1 MIGLEDR
8 QTMVRHIDT
17 AHAAGARLRPACEVA
32 GITVRTLQRWKA
44 EDGLH
49 VGDRRPLAER
59 PTPAHALTEEERARV
74 LAVANE
80 PRFADQPPARIVPTL
95 ADEGVYIASESS
107 FQRVLRAHGQ
117 TRHRGRTRA
126 PQRSRTPTTHVATG
140 PGQVWCWDMTYLPTQ
155 VQGRWFYLYLIQDLY
170 SRKIVGWEIHDADDA
185 DHAVS
190 LLKRTALA
198 EGIHAMTDKP
208 VLHGDNGS
216 TLKATTVL
224 AMLHWLGVKP
234 SYSRPRV
241 SDDNAFVESLFKTA
255 KYRPE
260 FPARGFATLE
270 DARLWGR
277 DFVRWYN
284 FEHRH
289 SGIRYV
295 TPSQRHALE
304 DRAILAARHQT
315 YLQARER
322 NPARW
327 SRETRDWTPI
337 GAVTLNPERDA
348 VVRDHVHAED
358 IGRLVA

>member
-1 MIGLEDR
+1 
-8 QTMVRHIDT
+8 
-17 AHAAGARLRPACEVA
+17 
-32 GITVRTLQRWKA
+32 
-44 EDGLH
+44 
-49 VGDRRPLAER
+49 
-59 PTPAHALTEEERARV
+59 
-74 LAVANE
+74 
-80 PRFADQPPARIVPTL
+80 
-95 ADEGVYIASESS
+95 
-107 FQRVLRAHGQ
+107 
-117 TRHRGRTRA
+117 
-126 PQRSRTPTTHVATG
+126 
-140 PGQVWCWDMTYLPTQ
+140 
-155 VQGRWFYLYLIQDLY
+155 
-170 SRKIVGWEIHDADDA
+170 
-185 DHAVS
+185 
-190 LLKRTALA
+190 KRTALA

-260 FPARGFATLE
+260 FPARGFATLD

-284 FEHRH
+284 SEHRH

-295 TPSQRHALE
+295 TPAQRHALE

-327 SRETRDWTPI
+327 SRGTRDWTPV
-337 GAVTLNPERDA
+337 GAVTLNPERDD
-348 VVRDHVHAED
+348 VVRAHDHAED

>member
-117 TRHRGRTRA
+117 TLHRGRARA
-126 PQRSRTPTTHVATG
+126 PQPSRTPTTHVATA
-140 PGQVWCWDMTYLPTQ
+140 PGQVWCWDMTYLPTA
-155 VQGRWFYLYLIQDLY
+155 VQGHWFYLYLIMDLY
-170 SRKIVGWEIHDADDA
+170 SRKIVGWEIHDADDS
-185 DHAVS
+185 DHAVC
-190 LLKRTALA
+190 LLKRTALS
-198 EGIHAMTDKP
+198 EGVHAMLEKP

-216 TLKATTVL
+216 TLKATNVL
-224 AMLHWLGVKP
+224 ALLHWLSIKP

-241 SDDNAFVESLFKTA
+241 SDDNAYVESLFKTA

-270 DARLWGR
+270 NARQWGR
-277 DFVRWYN
+277 DFVHWYN
-284 FEHRH
+284 VEHRH

-295 TPSQRHALE
+295 TPAQRHALE
-304 DRAILAARHQT
+304 DRTILQVRHET

-327 SRETRDWTPI
+327 SRGTRDWSPI
-337 GAVTLNPERDA
+337 EAVTLNPERDA
-348 VVRDHVHAED
+348 AIHIHAED
-358 IGRLVA
+358 IKQLAA

>member
-8 QTMVRHIDT
+8 QALARDIQI
-17 AHAAGARLRPACEVA
+17 AHDDGARLRLACATA
-32 GITVRTLQRWKA
+32 GIDERTLQRWKA
-44 EDGLH
+44 QDGLAR
-49 VGDRRPLAER
+49 GDRRPDAPR
-59 PTPAHALTEEERARV
+59 PTPDHALSADERAEV
-74 LAVANE
+74 LRVANE
-80 PRFADQPPARIVPTL
+80 PRFADVPPARIVPML
-95 ADEGVYIASESS
+95 ADENRYIASEST
-107 FQRVLRAHGQ
+107 FHRVLREHGQ
-117 TRHRGRTRA
+117 TRHRGRARA
-126 PQRSRTPTTHVATG
+126 PRRKGPPTTDIATA
-140 PGQVWCWDMTYLPTQ
+140 PGQVWCWDMTYLPAT
-155 VQGRWFYLYLIQDLY
+155 VHGRWFHLYLILDLY
-170 SRKIVGWEIHDADDA
+170 SRKIVGWEIHATDEAE
-185 DHAVS
+185 HAVS

-198 EGIHAMTDKP
+198 EGLHALPEKP

-260 FPARGFATLE
+260 FPVRGFATLE

-295 TPSQRHALE
+295 TPAQRHALE

-327 SRETRDWTPI
+327 SRGTRDWTPI